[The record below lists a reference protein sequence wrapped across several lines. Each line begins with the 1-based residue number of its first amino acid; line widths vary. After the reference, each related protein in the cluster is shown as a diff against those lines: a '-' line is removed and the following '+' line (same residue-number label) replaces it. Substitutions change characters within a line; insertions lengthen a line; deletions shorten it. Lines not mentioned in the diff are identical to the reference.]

1 MTIRRQYSLPNCT
14 LILEGLSDTTAGGGD
29 QLDARPLMTILVNAE
44 CRFMGQPQPISGG
57 RDFFE
62 SLVESVNRYAQEFL
76 SHVPHPQLDGAKPP
90 LVQLQQLPDKNLHHL
105 RVGQTAEV
113 LSGVT
118 SDSHSASGTSAGG
131 IDGKNPVQLDLTT
144 VQLFDLVEA
153 IDQFLAD
160 QHTLPDLA
168 VPLQPI
174 SRRYRKADQSVAQRT
189 APTAIGVTSLAVA
202 ALALFFVPVP
212 EVRPP
217 KPASE
222 SEVTETTSPTPDS
235 PGQVTPTP
243 TSSPPSAAELEDEL
257 TSTREITNPTELS
270 YLKRY
275 LHRELNQEWDNREG
289 LNQNLEYQV
298 TVGGD
303 GDILGYK
310 PVDDTPIDSA
320 AKTPLPELSYI
331 PTEGGTASRET
342 FALFRVVFTPGG
354 VLQISP
360 WQGYQEEPGLG
371 PEITERRLLRQL
383 NNQLYSTLD
392 ERWEGTPLSR
402 RPLNYRVAVTEDGT
416 IADYEP
422 TNQPAWDYVAETPLA
437 DLADPEAAGIGSEE
451 TGFVPDQPL
460 AQFQVVFKPN
470 GVLEVS
476 PLRGF

>member
-14 LILEGLSDTTAGGGD
+14 LILEGLSDATAGMGD
-29 QLDARPLMTILVNAE
+29 AFDGRPLMTILVNAE

-57 RDFFE
+57 RDFFDN
-62 SLVESVNRYAQEFL
+62 LVQSVSRYAQEFL

-90 LVQLQQLPDKNLHHL
+90 LVQLQPLPDKNLHRL
-105 RVGQTAEV
+105 TVGQAAETLATV
-113 LSGVT
+113 PA
-118 SDSHSASGTSAGG
+118 DSHSASGATEGG
-131 IDGKNPVQLDLTT
+131 LEGKNPIQLDLTT

-160 QHTLPDLA
+160 QRTLPDLT
-168 VPLQPI
+168 VPLQAI
-174 SRRYRKADQSVAQRT
+174 SRRYRQADKSVAQRS
-189 APTAIGVTSLAVA
+189 APAAIGVTSLAVA

-222 SEVTETTSPTPDS
+222 SEVTETTSPSPDS
-235 PGQVTPTP
+235 PDQATPTP

-257 TSTREITNPTELS
+257 TDNQEITNPTELS

-275 LHRELNQEWDNREG
+275 LYRQLNQEWDDREG
-289 LNQNLEYQV
+289 LSQNLEYQV

-310 PVDDTPIDSA
+310 PVEDTPIDGA
-320 AKTPLPELSYI
+320 EKTPLPELTYI
-331 PTEGGTASRET
+331 PTEGGIASRET

-360 WQGYQEEPGLG
+360 WEGYQEEPGLG
-371 PEITERRLLRQL
+371 PEITDRRSLRQL
-383 NNQLYSTLD
+383 NNQLYDTLS
-392 ERWEGTPLSR
+392 ERWQGTPLSQK
-402 RPLNYRVAVTEDGT
+402 PLNYRVAVTEEGT

-422 TNQPAWDYVAETPLA
+422 TNQPAWDYVAETPLEE
-437 DLADPEAAGIGSEE
+437 LADPEAAGIGSEE
-451 TGFVPDQPL
+451 TGLVPNQPL

>member
-29 QLDARPLMTILVNAE
+29 QLDPRPLMTILVNAE

-189 APTAIGVTSLAVA
+189 APAAIGVTSLAVA

-222 SEVTETTSPTPDS
+222 SNVTETTSPTPDS

-275 LHRELNQEWDNREG
+275 LHRELDQEWDNREG
-289 LNQNLEYQV
+289 LSQNLEYQV

-320 AKTPLPELSYI
+320 ANTPLPELSYI

-371 PEITERRLLRQL
+371 PEITDRRLLRQL

-437 DLADPEAAGIGSEE
+437 ELADPEAAGIGSEE